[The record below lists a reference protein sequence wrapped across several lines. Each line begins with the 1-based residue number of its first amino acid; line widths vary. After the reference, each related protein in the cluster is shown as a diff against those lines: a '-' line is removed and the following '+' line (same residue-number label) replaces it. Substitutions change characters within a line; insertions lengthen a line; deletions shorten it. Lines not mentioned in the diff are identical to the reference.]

1 MITATGAR
9 RASVARWV
17 VRGGEIVLDR
27 PIVIGILNVT
37 PDSFSDG
44 GAFFSEDAALRQAER
59 MLAEGADVLDI
70 GGESTRPRAD
80 PVSADDELRRVL
92 PVLRAIHDRFPD
104 AILSVDTVKSAV
116 ARQATAAGAVI
127 VNDVSAMRLDSAMP
141 ATCAELGVGVVLMH
155 SRGGVAE
162 MASYARADYGDDA
175 VGEIASELGERVSV
189 ARAAGIS
196 TAQIVL
202 DPGIGFSKRPSESLA
217 ALWGLDRLAEIG
229 FPLLVGVSRKRV
241 IGEIT
246 GVSEPAERAMGSVG
260 ANVAAL
266 MRGARLFRV
275 HDVAQNRQALDAAWA
290 VLRAGAEA
298 GK

>member
-1 MITATGAR
+1 
-9 RASVARWV
+9 
-17 VRGGEIVLDR
+17 
-27 PIVIGILNVT
+27 
-37 PDSFSDG
+37 
-44 GAFFSEDAALRQAER
+44 
-59 MLAEGADVLDI
+59 
-70 GGESTRPRAD
+70 
-80 PVSADDELRRVL
+80 
-92 PVLRAIHDRFPD
+92 
-104 AILSVDTVKSAV
+104 
-116 ARQATAAGAVI
+116 
-127 VNDVSAMRLDSAMP
+127 
-141 ATCAELGVGVVLMH
+141 
-155 SRGGVAE
+155 
-162 MASYARADYGDDA
+162 
-175 VGEIASELGERVSV
+175 VSV

-217 ALWGLDRLAEIG
+217 ALWGLDRLAELG